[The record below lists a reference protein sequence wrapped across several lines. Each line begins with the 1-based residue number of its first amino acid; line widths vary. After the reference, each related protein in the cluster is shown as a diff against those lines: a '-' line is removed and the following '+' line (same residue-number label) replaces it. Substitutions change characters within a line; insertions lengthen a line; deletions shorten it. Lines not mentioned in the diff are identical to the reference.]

1 MMAFGE
7 YAKYYDLL
15 YADKDY
21 AAESTFVGEIIHRH
35 PPGARSLLRAT
46 GISTGPT
53 NARERVRAF
62 QRILDE
68 RLESRFET

>member
-21 AAESTFVGEIIHRH
+21 AAESAFVGEIIHRH
-35 PPGARSLLRAT
+35 PPESSLAAT
-46 GISTGPT
+46 RHGDSTGPT

-62 QRILDE
+62 HRILDE

>member
-21 AAESTFVGEIIHRH
+21 AAESAFVGEVIHRH
-35 PPGARSLLRAT
+35 APGARSSWTSGLRAD
-46 GISTGPT
+46 SKP
-53 NARERVRAF
+53 
-62 QRILDE
+62 D
-68 RLESRFET
+68 S